1 MIDLYFQ
8 TRLITR
14 VSRSFL
20 ALLLIAG
27 VAFTGIP
34 FSGTAQPSPPP
45 PFRPMQLPGLDNV
58 YSVAGRFLS
67 GSVPHTDEGFAA
79 LARLGVKTI
88 ISVDGATPDAAA
100 AEKFG
105 MRYVHLPFGYDGIPG
120 TNAVQLVKAAQALPG
135 PVYIHCHH
143 GMHRGPA
150 AVAVMCEGVA
160 GWDAALADR
169 WMRLAGTATNYTGLY
184 RAAADF
190 KMPSAAQLAAV
201 STNFPSHTPINSL
214 AAIMVKVDEH
224 WTSLKA
230 ARKTGFKALVNPPG
244 TLPADAALQL
254 QELLHEAHRTGAG
267 AARGARFETAL
278 IQADQ
283 AATELHHALDQLG
296 HTPGAGQE
304 STAREAFDSTSKS
317 CASCHRDFRD

>member
-1 MIDLYFQ
+1 
-8 TRLITR
+8 
-14 VSRSFL
+14 
-20 ALLLIAG
+20 
-27 VAFTGIP
+27 
-34 FSGTAQPSPPP
+34 
-45 PFRPMQLPGLDNV
+45 MQLPGLDNV

-67 GSVPHTDEGFAA
+67 GSVPHTDEGFSA

-160 GWDAALADR
+160 GWDPALAER
-169 WMRLAGTATNYTGLY
+169 WMRLAGTATNYAGLY
-184 RAAADF
+184 RAAAEF

-201 STNFPSHTPINSL
+201 STHFPSQAPISSL
-214 AAIMVKVDEH
+214 AAIMVKVDDH
-224 WTSLKA
+224 WTSLKEA
-230 ARKTGFKALVNPPG
+230 QRSGFKTPANQPG
-244 TLPADAALQL
+244 TLPYHHALQL

-267 AARGARFETAL
+267 AARGAEFEAAL
-278 IQADQ
+278 VQADR
-283 AATELHHALDQLG
+283 AAAGLHRSLDQLN
-296 HTPGAGQE
+296 HTPGPIQE
-304 STAREAFDSTSKS
+304 TAVRDTFAVTSKS
-317 CASCHRDFRD
+317 CASCHRNFRD